1 MFDARAPFLDVHELP
16 FPSFETSLRVQGPV
30 FDVQGDHLCVQG
42 SFFDILDQFLN
53 VQGPFRDPT
62 RVIFARPRTIGPGPG
77 TQAFSHV
84 RQALASE

>member
-1 MFDARAPFLDVHELP
+1 MFDARAPFLDVQELF
-16 FPSFETSLRVQGPV
+16 FPSFETILR
-30 FDVQGDHLCVQG
+30 VQGDHLCIQG

-84 RQALASE
+84 RQALALE